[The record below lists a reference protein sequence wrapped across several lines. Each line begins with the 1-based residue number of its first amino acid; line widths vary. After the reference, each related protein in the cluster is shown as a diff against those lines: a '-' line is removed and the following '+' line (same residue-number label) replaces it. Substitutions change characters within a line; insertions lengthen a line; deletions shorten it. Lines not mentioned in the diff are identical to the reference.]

1 MKVEKEERVE
11 DSLELMGEIVED
23 SFEKI
28 QAQEYIGEA
37 EVSSKIP
44 KNPDLNEDAD
54 YEFDLNKFPEEEE
67 EKSSQHIEIRR
78 VIRMMLKIILP
89 KFMGEIVEDSFE
101 KIQEQEYNGE
111 AEVSSKIPKNF
122 DLNEDTNYEF
132 DLNKFP
138 EEEEEESSQH
148 IEIQRVIR
156 MMLKIILPKFD

>member
-11 DSLELMGEIVED
+11 DSLELLMGEIVED

-28 QAQEYIGEA
+28 QEQEYIGEA

-44 KNPDLNEDAD
+44 KNHDLNEDAD

-67 EKSSQHIEIRR
+67 ESSQHIEIRR

-122 DLNEDTNYEF
+122 DLNEDANYEF

-138 EEEEEESSQH
+138 EEEEESSQH

>member
-11 DSLELMGEIVED
+11 DSLELLME
-23 SFEKI
+23 
-28 QAQEYIGEA
+28 
-37 EVSSKIP
+37 
-44 KNPDLNEDAD
+44 
-54 YEFDLNKFPEEEE
+54 
-67 EKSSQHIEIRR
+67 
-78 VIRMMLKIILP
+78 
-89 KFMGEIVEDSFE
+89 EIVEDSFE

-122 DLNEDTNYEF
+122 DLNEDANYEF

-138 EEEEEESSQH
+138 EEEESSQH